1 MRIKEIFSFENIA
14 RMHREIEQLKDVV
27 RDNRSYMK
35 KLEEKVKYLEQKLEK
50 QDHEA
55 TLHNKKI

>member
-50 QDHEA
+50 QDDQA

>member
-55 TLHNKKI
+55 TLLNKKI